1 MLLKVYEK
9 GQPVPFEDD
18 AQLKVLALVLQYA
31 SCVRQYKHQPWRAEL
46 EPAMNWSAGSGKL
59 QSPLF
64 FKHVFRQ
71 LLHPLQCV
79 FGFGTPT
86 DEVQSRMVIA
96 WSSSGNQRVIMR

>member
-31 SCVRQYKHQPWRAEL
+31 DCVRQYKHQPWRAEL

-59 QSPLF
+59 QSPLI
-64 FKHVFRQ
+64 FKHVFRH

-86 DEVQSRMVIA
+86 DEVQSHMAIA
-96 WSSSGNQRVIMR
+96 WSSCGKRVVVR